1 MSQFVSCGVPST
13 TLLFKMLSSH
23 SSRVSFPFST
33 VFFVVTVFP
42 LTTFVDVEVDLKFPP
57 PPNPPP
63 PKLWKN
69 EELFD
74 PKGSLPNPLPN
85 PKLEPKPKLGK
96 LPKGSLGLNLL
107 WLLFLFLPGLSKEIA
122 NKWLWIYENHICELP
137 VHHLNPKRDTWVTS
151 SCSEDPNKKQGYFCL
166 VSTMSMMFLLYL
178 DNNRL
183 KVDTLRQ
190 KILSDK

>member
-1 MSQFVSCGVPST
+1 MSITFNPCNSILQSKQKILGSSCSKVLLFNAHMKHSSQFVSCGVPST

-85 PKLEPKPKLGK
+85 PKLELKPKLGK
-96 LPKGSLGLNLL
+96 LPKGSLCLNLL
-107 WLLFLFLPGLSKEIA
+107 
-122 NKWLWIYENHICELP
+122 
-137 VHHLNPKRDTWVTS
+137 
-151 SCSEDPNKKQGYFCL
+151 
-166 VSTMSMMFLLYL
+166 
-178 DNNRL
+178 
-183 KVDTLRQ
+183 
-190 KILSDK
+190 